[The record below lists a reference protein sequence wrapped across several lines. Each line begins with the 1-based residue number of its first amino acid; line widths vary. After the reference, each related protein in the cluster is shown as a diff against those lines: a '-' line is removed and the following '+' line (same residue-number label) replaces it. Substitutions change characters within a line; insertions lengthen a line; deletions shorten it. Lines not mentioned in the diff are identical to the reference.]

1 MMAVLLPQ
9 EPKAQKPRVMLGG
22 LSRNSGHLAVVL
34 VMVVVF
40 IVFDF
45 FDIGE
50 NSESFVAVRE
60 MGVLGFGNAKA
71 ILKLIGDLL
80 LQRICLYLFNN

>member
-1 MMAVLLPQ
+1 
-9 EPKAQKPRVMLGG
+9 
-22 LSRNSGHLAVVL
+22 
-34 VMVVVF
+34 MVVVF